1 MRVRPA
7 RHHLRDVG
15 AVSGD
20 VADEVGKDAGRGDDA
35 QLAIVSGVGRRR
47 APGDPRRKRERCC
60 GESTPTPP
68 PPTGGVAGEEGEDAS

>member
-1 MRVRPA
+1 MWVCPVGD
-7 RHHLRDVG
+7 HLGDVG

-20 VADEVGKDAGRGDDA
+20 VADEVGKDAGRRNDA
-35 QLAIVSGVGRRR
+35 QFAIVSGVGRRR
-47 APGDPRRKRERCC
+47 APGDPRRKREHRC